1 MDILLS
7 IFYEHETG
15 TLSVVN
21 NFTQCYRY
29 KYKKIKES
37 CLVTENEDRLF
48 LEFVSSR
55 LNDFRLVY
63 LLDSTVNYMKKD

>member
-15 TLSVVN
+15 TLTVVN
-21 NFTQCYRY
+21 NFTHCYKY

-37 CLVTENEDRLF
+37 CLVTENEDKLF
-48 LEFVSSR
+48 L
-55 LNDFRLVY
+55 
-63 LLDSTVNYMKKD
+63 